1 MPGHGRTDGGGHL
14 RMSSRALACVAV
26 PIAPA
31 HRSSADPAARQS
43 PARSGTALCPRPAIH
58 GRSRKHA
65 CCTRR
70 VACKLPSTWHAD
82 ASGTAADGGACVAD
96 DRLGGGGDRHPG
108 RVRRG
113 ASSRRRERVEGPA
126 RPASAPRQPACA
138 QRRSRRRPGRWAR
151 PAPATALGRG
161 PCWRASG
168 FRLARRI
175 LFACQIVPSR
185 QETAYRPPASARKVS
200 SSPSE
205 SGSGSG

>member
-1 MPGHGRTDGGGHL
+1 MFGLTAARVPPLDMPGHGRTDGGGHL

-43 PARSGTALCPRPAIH
+43 PARSGTTLCPRPAIH

-70 VACKLPSTWHAD
+70 VACKLPSTWHAN
-82 ASGTAADGGACVAD
+82 ASGTAADGGAS
-96 DRLGGGGDRHPG
+96 P
-108 RVRRG
+108 
-113 ASSRRRERVEGPA
+113 RRRERVEGPA

-138 QRRSRRRPGRWAR
+138 QRRGRRRPGRWAR

-168 FRLARRI
+168 FRLVRRI

-185 QETAYRPPASARKVS
+185 QETAYWPPDSARKVS
-200 SSPSE
+200 SSTSE